1 MPKSK
6 RYSTEELLATDFPE
20 ETALEAYR
28 RGYSDGMEVAIDYL
42 TLGEIDAA
50 WLERWR
56 AAVLSQWVKTETD
69 KEVWPP
75 LPDLWVETP
84 DGFREV
90 ESEAPNAE

>member
-1 MPKSK
+1 MAKR
-6 RYSTEELLATDFPE
+6 RYSMDELLSTDFPE
-20 ETALEAYR
+20 ETAQEAYR

-56 AAVLSQWVKTETD
+56 AAVLSVWAKTDTD
-69 KEVWPP
+69 QDVWPP

-84 DGFREV
+84 DGFQPLADQ
-90 ESEAPNAE
+90 EAPNV